1 METGAIKQ
9 PVPVAS
15 VPETRAPVAPESAAK
30 TELPASETVQ
40 PSETAQGA
48 EQTDNREPAA
58 RPQQSENLVEVMEQD
73 SVTNTTIY
81 RTVDTRTGLV
91 KEQMPTE
98 TILKLKA
105 YAKAVNGLNT
115 ADLSSVRRTA

>member
-1 METGAIKQ
+1 METSALKQ

-15 VPETRAPVAPESAAK
+15 VPETRTPVTPESVAK

-40 PSETAQGA
+40 PSEDAQATAP
-48 EQTDNREPAA
+48 EDNRQPPV

-73 SVTNTTIY
+73 SETNTTIY

-105 YAKAVNGLNT
+105 YAKAVNGLDASNF
-115 ADLSSVRRTA
+115 SSVRRTA